1 MTQKRAPTPEPANA
15 ELDEMVG
22 EFLLESHE
30 GLDRM
35 DHDLLALERDP
46 GSPEAIARIFRAM
59 HTIKGTCGFLGF
71 SKTEAVAH
79 AAESLL
85 GGLRDGEFAI
95 TPQIVTALLS
105 TGDAIRHLL
114 QEIEAT
120 GTEGSTDHRRLIETL
135 VGLGVRRRQARPGAR
150 PRGRSAARSTAAARR
165 SGPGRTRTPAAGR
178 SPTDGPS
185 ESDEPLDVTADDA
198 VGTHADTPSLV
209 ESAIRVDVGL
219 LDGLMTLVGELVLA
233 RNQILQRTTIQ
244 QDPLLSTTAQRL
256 DVITTELQEG
266 IMKTRMQAI
275 GTLWVKYPRVVRDLA
290 IECGKQ
296 ARIHTD
302 GEDTEL
308 DRSLLEAIRDPLTH
322 LVRNSVDH
330 GIERPAARKKA
341 GKPEEGVVAIRAYH
355 EGGQVVVEVTD
366 DGGGIDPADVKS
378 RAVES
383 GLVSAETAGQMG
395 DREALNLIFLPGL
408 STAREVTRL
417 SGRGV
422 GMDVVKTNV
431 ERVGGNIDV
440 QSRPG
445 EGTTFKIKIPLTL
458 AIIPALLVTA
468 AGDRYAIPQVS
479 LLELVRI
486 APEFVDQAIESIQG
500 APVYRLRGQLLP
512 LVSLAGELGDL
523 DTVLR
528 GRRAIESG
536 LGLPDRPA
544 PGEDSALEPSD
555 PTGPSRSEHG
565 DEGDGAVNIVVLQ
578 ADDRRFGLIVDGIS
592 DSAEIV
598 VKPLGRDL
606 KTIGVFAGATIMG
619 DGRVGLIL
627 DVMGLA
633 QRAHVV
639 DQITDHGAIDHS
651 AADESTG
658 EDTAALLLF
667 SDSTGGRM
675 ALALDLVDRLEE
687 FPRSAVERSGP
698 ETVIQYRDEILP
710 LVNVTDLLPE
720 YRRKPRKK
728 RHDGRPLPDLAG
740 EQETIQVVVHEGEAG
755 RVGVVVERIIDIV
768 ESAMDL
774 QPASRPGVTGT
785 LVIHDRVTEV
795 LDLPELLAARDRTS
809 GRRQK
814 AGVA

>member
-1 MTQKRAPTPEPANA
+1 MTEERGADPVPASA

-46 GSPEAIARIFRAM
+46 GSPEAIARIFRVM

-85 GGLRDGEFAI
+85 GGLRDQEFGV
-95 TPQIVTALLS
+95 TPQIVSALLS
-105 TGDAIRHLL
+105 AGDAIRHLL
-114 QEIEAT
+114 ETI
-120 GTEGSTDHRRLIETL
+120 GSTGAEGRADNRRVIETL
-135 VGLGVRRRQARPGAR
+135 GRLGGRARRPRLQSRRQARSQPA
-150 PRGRSAARSTAAARR
+150 GRAAARKNG
-165 SGPGRTRTPAAGR
+165 SPRTAASARAQAAARDTPAA
-178 SPTDGPS
+178 T
-185 ESDEPLDVTADDA
+185 ELLETADD
-198 VGTHADTPSLV
+198 DTESHVATLSLT

-233 RNQILQRTTIQ
+233 RNQIMQRTTIQ
-244 QDPLLSTTAQRL
+244 QDPVLSSTAQRL

-266 IMKTRMQAI
+266 IMKTRMQSI

-296 ARIHTD
+296 VRIKTE

-322 LVRNSVDH
+322 LVRNCVDH
-330 GIERPAARKKA
+330 GIERPPARKKA
-341 GKPEEGVVAIRAYH
+341 GKAQEGVVAIRAYH

-366 DGGGIDPADVKS
+366 DGAGIDPGDVRTK
-378 RAVES
+378 AVES
-383 GLVSAETAGQMG
+383 GLISAEAAAQMG

-408 STAREVTRL
+408 STARQITRL

-431 ERVGGNIDV
+431 ERVGGNVDV
-440 QSRPG
+440 LSRPG

-468 AGDRYAIPQVS
+468 AGERYAIPQVS

-486 APEFVDQAIESIQG
+486 APEEVDHAIETIQE

-512 LVSLAGELGDL
+512 LVSLPAELGEADALQRGKRAAREALGVFDSPSSSEETEL
-523 DTVLR
+523 D
-528 GRRAIESG
+528 A
-536 LGLPDRPA
+536 A
-544 PGEDSALEPSD
+544 
-555 PTGPSRSEHG
+555 GPSHPG
-565 DEGDGAVNIVVLQ
+565 PATDEPADGAVNIVVLQ
-578 ADDRRFGLIVDGIS
+578 ADDRRFGLMVDGIS

-606 KTIGVFAGATIMG
+606 KSIGVFAGATIMG

-639 DQITDHGAIDHS
+639 DQIREHGLIEHAE
-651 AADESTG
+651 AVESSG

-687 FPRSAVERSGP
+687 FPRDAVERSGP
-698 ETVIQYRDEILP
+698 ETVIQYRNEILP

-720 YRRKPRKK
+720 YRRKARKK
-728 RHDGRPLPDLAG
+728 RDDGRPLPDLADD
-740 EQETIQVVVHEGEAG
+740 QSTIQVVVHGGEGR

-768 ESAMDL
+768 ESPMDM
-774 QPASRPGVTGT
+774 QPASRPGVFGT

-795 LDLPELLAARDRTS
+795 LDLPELLATRERAGAPS
-809 GRRQK
+809 EE